1 MLPREPEISVR
12 VFISYAHAD
21 KELRQRLEE
30 HLSSLKY
37 SGEIVVWQDQ
47 EIPAGAN
54 WEDQINTH
62 LDEADLIL
70 LLISASFIAS
80 KYCWNKEVQAALLR
94 HGAGT
99 AQVIPIILR
108 PIVWQNTPLGQL
120 QALPVGA
127 KPVTQWSDPDAALE
141 NVVQGIRKVVEGII
155 LRREVAKEEELEKLV
170 NKIEAN
176 LQPALTSIN
185 QSIVEMDNRIGQ
197 QEQRKQELVE
207 ELEAINVSIKQLK
220 GRQGRAEDKQYQLKK
235 ELEETSEQF
244 VKLGGELDVST
255 RLFLAPPFHLWQP
268 LYPSASLLREARNL
282 NFTKGMQ
289 GWSLTG
295 EAPQDYVCRVG
306 FLSMGHGVRY
316 NVSLKAQVDQPAA
329 FGTLAQAFQGI
340 AYRGKRLR
348 LSGLVQAEG
357 VEQWAGLWMR
367 VDGERGKLL
376 SFDNMGKRPIRGTVE
391 ERRYEVV
398 LDVSTESIGINFGI
412 LLLGKG
418 EVWLSDVR
426 FEVVGGDIATTD
438 RL

>member
-1 MLPREPEISVR
+1 
-12 VFISYAHAD
+12 
-21 KELRQRLEE
+21 
-30 HLSSLKY
+30 
-37 SGEIVVWQDQ
+37 
-47 EIPAGAN
+47 
-54 WEDQINTH
+54 
-62 LDEADLIL
+62 
-70 LLISASFIAS
+70 
-80 KYCWNKEVQAALLR
+80 
-94 HGAGT
+94 
-99 AQVIPIILR
+99 
-108 PIVWQNTPLGQL
+108 
-120 QALPVGA
+120 
-127 KPVTQWSDPDAALE
+127 
-141 NVVQGIRKVVEGII
+141 
-155 LRREVAKEEELEKLV
+155 
-170 NKIEAN
+170 
-176 LQPALTSIN
+176 
-185 QSIVEMDNRIGQ
+185 
-197 QEQRKQELVE
+197 
-207 ELEAINVSIKQLK
+207 
-220 GRQGRAEDKQYQLKK
+220 
-235 ELEETSEQF
+235 
-244 VKLGGELDVST
+244 
-255 RLFLAPPFHLWQP
+255 
-268 LYPSASLLREARNL
+268 
-282 NFTKGMQ
+282 MQ